1 MSVVDQVM
9 ISQNDTPAVMLCC
22 GSICRAICCNLS
34 DMMVRRASRE
44 GSTGK
49 GRYGMRTNFEAQSV
63 KEAPSHVIDLIY
75 VGLGL
80 HCQEVGKTDREP
92 LEPYGVS

>member
-1 MSVVDQVM
+1 
-9 ISQNDTPAVMLCC
+9 
-22 GSICRAICCNLS
+22 
-34 DMMVRRASRE
+34 MMVRGASRE

-75 VGLGL
+75 GVGLAL
-80 HCQEVGKTDREP
+80 HCQEVGETDREP